1 MRSDDPTRDLNDSE
15 NEVNTTQP
23 TITAVFRLVREV
35 KDGQESLKS
44 RLDAFEVSV
53 NSRFETLESNF
64 NSQLDRR
71 FIEMSDE
78 FKAALLELSDKLSDR
93 IDHIR
98 LHADS
103 EYEVLLRRIRK
114 LESKA
119 S

>member
-1 MRSDDPTRDLNDSE
+1 MSSDDPTRDLNDSE

-23 TITAVFRLVREV
+23 TITAVFRLVREL
-35 KDGQESLKS
+35 KDGQEGLREGQESLREGQESLKT
-44 RLDAFEVSV
+44 RLDAFEARV
-53 NSRFETLESNF
+53 NSRFV
-64 NSQLDRR
+64 
-71 FIEMSDE
+71 EMSDE
-78 FKAALLELSDKLSDR
+78 FKAALLELSDKLCDR

-98 LHADS
+98 LNADS

>member
-1 MRSDDPTRDLNDSE
+1 MSSDDPTRDLNDSE

-35 KDGQESLKS
+35 KDGQESLREGQESLKT
-44 RLDAFEVSV
+44 RLDAFEASV
-53 NSRFETLESNF
+53 NSRFA
-64 NSQLDRR
+64 
-71 FIEMSDE
+71 EMSDE
-78 FKAALLELSDKLSDR
+78 FKAALLELSDKLADR
-93 IDHIR
+93 IDRIR

>member
-23 TITAVFRLVREV
+23 TITAVFRLLREV
-35 KDGQESLKS
+35 KDGQESLREGQESLREGQESLKT
-44 RLDAFEVSV
+44 RLDAFEASV
-53 NSRFETLESNF
+53 NSRFV
-64 NSQLDRR
+64 
-71 FIEMSDE
+71 EMSDE
-78 FKAALLELSDKLSDR
+78 FKAALLELSDKLCDR
-93 IDHIR
+93 IDRIR

>member
-1 MRSDDPTRDLNDSE
+1 MSSDDPTRDLNDSE

-35 KDGQESLKS
+35 RDGQESLREGQESLKT
-44 RLDAFEVSV
+44 RLDAFEAKV
-53 NSRFETLESNF
+53 NSRFV
-64 NSQLDRR
+64 
-71 FIEMSDE
+71 EMSDE
-78 FKAALLELSDKLSDR
+78 FKAALLELSDKLCDR
-93 IDHIR
+93 IDRIR